1 VHHQRPLRSARV
13 GRRAALILAA
23 GLLCLIGAA
32 GPAAAD
38 NTLLTSSPGMGKS
51 VSKAPTELTM
61 TFDDTLVLKDATV
74 WVRGPNG
81 DATSGRPLVD
91 DHDIV
96 QPLLRGL
103 PEGIYRVS
111 WRISGVFFSDSGGF
125 SFEVRDPLSA
135 SDATTTAITPSPTA
149 EESPS
154 DRTAGAGQTTTSA
167 PIAGPGSAGD
177 RTSARSAAYR
187 SSALPSPT
195 VLWIGAVTLAAI
207 IAMVGWLFL
216 RDPGE

>member
-1 VHHQRPLRSARV
+1 V
-13 GRRAALILAA
+13 ILAA

-38 NTLLTSSPGMGKS
+38 NTLLSSSPEMGQS
-51 VSKAPTELTM
+51 VGKAPTELTL

-74 WVRGPNG
+74 WVRGPKG

-96 QPLLRGL
+96 QPLIRGL

-125 SFEVRDPLSA
+125 SFQVRDPQSA
-135 SDATTTAITPSPTA
+135 SEATSTATTTASPTG
-149 EESPS
+149 EESLP
-154 DRTAGAGQTTTSA
+154 TTGAGQTTASASPA
-167 PIAGPGSAGD
+167 PIPGPGSAAD
-177 RTSARSAAYR
+177 RTAVRSAAYR